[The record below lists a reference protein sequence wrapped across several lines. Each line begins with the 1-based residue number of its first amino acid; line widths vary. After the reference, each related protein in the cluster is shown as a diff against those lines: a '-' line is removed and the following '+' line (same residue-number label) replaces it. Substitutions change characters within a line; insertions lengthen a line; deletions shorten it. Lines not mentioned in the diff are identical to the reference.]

1 MKLPVKNNPG
11 QTYTLRPS
19 KIIAIGLNY
28 KTHIAESDKLNIRG
42 FTNEEPTEP
51 VIFPKTPNAITGNST
66 AIILPAIAECYGFEK
81 VRTDYEGELAVI
93 IGKKCKN
100 ITPED
105 SLDYIYG
112 FTVANDVSQRN
123 IQNADKSGWFRGKSF
138 DTFLPIGPQ
147 IVLKED
153 IDDVQ
158 NLRLTTRLNGVS
170 VQECNTN
177 MMIFSVKELVAY
189 LSRNFTLEAGDIILT
204 GTPSGV
210 GELQVGDCVEV
221 EIEKIGIL
229 RNTVEKEI

>member
-28 KTHIAESDKLNIRG
+28 KTHIAESEKLNVRG
-42 FTNEEPTEP
+42 FTNELPTEP
-51 VIFPKTPNAITGNST
+51 VIFPKTPNAITGHST
-66 AIILPAIAECYGFEK
+66 AIILPAIAESYGFEK

-100 ITPED
+100 VPPEK
-105 SLDYIYG
+105 SLDYVYG
-112 FTVANDVSQRN
+112 FTAANDVSQRN

-147 IVLKED
+147 VVLKED
-153 IDDVQ
+153 IDDIQ
-158 NLRLTTRLNGVS
+158 NLRLTTRLNGVP

-177 MMIFSVKELVAY
+177 MMIFPVKELVAY

-221 EIEKIGIL
+221 EIEQIGIL
-229 RNTVEKEI
+229 RNIVEKEV